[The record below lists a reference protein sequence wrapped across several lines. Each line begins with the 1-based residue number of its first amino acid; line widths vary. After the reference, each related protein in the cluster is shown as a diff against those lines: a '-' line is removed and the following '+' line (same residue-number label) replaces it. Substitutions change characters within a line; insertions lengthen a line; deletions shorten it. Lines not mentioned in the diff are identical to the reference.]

1 MMRYSERSKNKW
13 KKEEVWTL
21 DRRKTISLP
30 FGLVTK
36 PVRCGAVIFK
46 HVRRNPRI
54 SSLLIQ
60 RTTTFLKLFFRDG

>member
-1 MMRYSERSKNKW
+1 MMRYSERSEKTTGK
-13 KKEEVWTL
+13 
-21 DRRKTISLP
+21 RRK
-30 FGLVTK
+30 FGQTEVALW
-36 PVRCGAVIFK
+36 PGHQAGAVIFK